1 MMLSKMVPPFTM
13 PQIEADES
21 KLVECVNLIIIH
33 VLWVVDL
40 LGFPDTLILWVGDA
54 LGLPFA
60 LEIWIVLHGCLPFAI
75 LLIIPVVRLLGLRV
89 DSALLISPVIRLLVL
104 RIIHRRRLQDLP
116 VLLDAA
122 FVKLLLVDLDTDSV
136 VGLDDQSVQMGGA
149 VTVLLVRQIAL
160 FQNVL
165 ALVIEDQVS
174 PLVVPA
180 LVGAKHDVVDG

>member
-40 LGFPDTLILWVGDA
+40 LGFPDTLVLWVGDS

-75 LLIIPVVRLLGLRV
+75 LLVIPVVRLLGLRV

-104 RIIHRRRLQDLP
+104 RIIHHGSVNPVLRLLVLRIIDGRRLQTLP
-116 VLLDAA
+116 VLLDAED
-122 FVKLLLVDLDTDSV
+122 KKPEDWVDTS
-136 VGLDDQSVQMGGA
+136 
-149 VTVLLVRQIAL
+149 
-160 FQNVL
+160 
-165 ALVIEDQVS
+165 
-174 PLVVPA
+174 
-180 LVGAKHDVVDG
+180 

>member
-60 LEIWIVLHGCLPFAI
+60 LEIWIVLHGCFPFAI
-75 LLIIPVVRLLGLRV
+75 LLVIPVVRLLGLRI

-104 RIIHRRRLQDLP
+104 RIIHHGSVNPVLRLLVLRIIDGRRLQDLP

-122 FVKLLLVDLDTDSV
+122 FVKLLLVDLNADSV
-136 VGLDDQSVQMGGA
+136 VGLDNQSVQMGCA
-149 VTVLLVRQIAL
+149 VTVLLVRQSL
-160 FQNVL
+160 FFKTFL
-165 ALVIEDQVS
+165 
-174 PLVVPA
+174 PL
-180 LVGAKHDVVDG
+180 